1 MVIGQALPYGV
12 GDVVRL
18 VATLDESRQH
28 LIGET
33 GTVVAVQ
40 PGNRFVMAAVTF
52 GVNDRRWTMVYEVDE
67 LELVE
72 RYGHGVKFLG
82 RKQQAD

>member
-18 VATLDESRQH
+18 TATSDDSRQH
-28 LIGET
+28 LIGQT
-33 GTVVAVQ
+33 GTVVAIL
-40 PGNRFVMAAVTF
+40 PGNRFVMAAVKF
-52 GVNDRRWTMVYEVDE
+52 EDSERRWTMVYDVDE
-67 LELVE
+67 LELVA

-82 RKQQAD
+82 RKE

>member
-18 VATLDESRQH
+18 TATSDDSRQH
-28 LIGET
+28 LIGQT
-33 GTVVAVQ
+33 GTVVAIQ
-40 PGNRFVMAAVTF
+40 PGNRFVMAAVKF
-52 GVNDRRWTMVYEVDE
+52 EDSERRWTMVYEVDE

-82 RKQQAD
+82 RKE

>member
-18 VATLDESRQH
+18 TATSDDSRQH
-28 LIGET
+28 LVGQT
-33 GTVVAVQ
+33 GTVVAIQ
-40 PGNRFVMAAVTF
+40 PGNRFVMAAVKF
-52 GVNDRRWTMVYEVDE
+52 EDSERRWTMVYNVDE

-72 RYGHGVKFLG
+72 RYGHGVNFLG
-82 RKQQAD
+82 RKEQTE

>member
-18 VATLDESRQH
+18 TATSDDSRQH
-28 LIGET
+28 LIGQT
-33 GTVVAVQ
+33 GTVVAIQ
-40 PGNRFVMAAVTF
+40 PGNRFVMPAVKF
-52 GVNDRRWTMVYEVDE
+52 EDSERRWTMVYDVDE

-82 RKQQAD
+82 RKE

>member
-18 VATLDESRQH
+18 TATSDVSRQH
-28 LIGET
+28 LIGQT
-33 GTVVAVQ
+33 GTVVAIQ
-40 PGNRFVMAAVTF
+40 PGNRFVMAAVKF
-52 GVNDRRWTMVYEVDE
+52 EDSERRWTMVYNVDE

-82 RKQQAD
+82 RKE

>member
-18 VATLDESRQH
+18 TATSDDSRQH
-28 LIGET
+28 LIGQT
-33 GTVVAVQ
+33 GTVVAIQ
-40 PGNRFVMAAVTF
+40 PGNRFVMAAVKF
-52 GVNDRRWTMVYEVDE
+52 EHSERRWTMVYDVDE

-82 RKQQAD
+82 RKE

>member
-18 VATLDESRQH
+18 TATSDDSRQH
-28 LIGET
+28 LIGQT
-33 GTVVAVQ
+33 GTVVAIQ
-40 PGNRFVMAAVTF
+40 PGTRFVMAAVKF
-52 GVNDRRWTMVYEVDE
+52 EDSERRWTMVYDVDE

-82 RKQQAD
+82 RKE

>member
-18 VATLDESRQH
+18 TATSDDSRQH
-28 LIGET
+28 LIGQT
-33 GTVVAVQ
+33 GTVVAIQ
-40 PGNRFVMAAVTF
+40 PGNRFVMAAVKF
-52 GVNDRRWTMVYEVDE
+52 EDSERRWTMVYDGDE

-82 RKQQAD
+82 RKE

>member
-18 VATLDESRQH
+18 TATSDDSRQH
-28 LIGET
+28 LIGQT
-33 GTVVAVQ
+33 GTVVSIQ
-40 PGNRFVMAAVTF
+40 PGNRFVMAAVKF
-52 GVNDRRWTMVYEVDE
+52 EDSERRWTMVYDVDE

-82 RKQQAD
+82 RKE

>member
-12 GDVVRL
+12 RDVVRL
-18 VATLDESRQH
+18 TATSDDSRQH
-28 LIGET
+28 LIGQT
-33 GTVVAVQ
+33 GTVVAIQ
-40 PGNRFVMAAVTF
+40 PGNRFVMAAVKF
-52 GVNDRRWTMVYEVDE
+52 EDSERRWTMVYDVDE

-82 RKQQAD
+82 RKE

>member
-40 PGNRFVMAAVTF
+40 PGYV
-52 GVNDRRWTMVYEVDE
+52 RR
-67 LELVE
+67 
-72 RYGHGVKFLG
+72 
-82 RKQQAD
+82 

>member
-1 MVIGQALPYGV
+1 MIGQALPYGV

-18 VATLDESRQH
+18 TAPSDDSRQH
-28 LIGET
+28 LIGQT
-33 GTVVAVQ
+33 GTVVAIQ
-40 PGNRFVMAAVTF
+40 PGNRFVMAAVKF
-52 GVNDRRWTMVYEVDE
+52 EESERRWTMVYDVDE

-82 RKQQAD
+82 RKE

>member
-1 MVIGQALPYGV
+1 MVIGQSLPFGV

-18 VATLDESRQH
+18 TATSDESRQH
-28 LIGET
+28 LLGEI

-40 PGNRFVMAAVTF
+40 PGNRFVMAAVKF
-52 GVNDRRWTMVYEVDE
+52 EDNDRRWTMVYDVDE

-72 RYGHGVKFLG
+72 RYGHGVQFLG
-82 RKQQAD
+82 RRPIT

>member
-18 VATLDESRQH
+18 TETSDDSRQH
-28 LIGET
+28 LIGQT
-33 GTVVAVQ
+33 GTVVAIQ
-40 PGNRFVMAAVTF
+40 PGNRFVMAAVKF
-52 GVNDRRWTMVYEVDE
+52 EDSERRWTMVYDVDE
-67 LELVE
+67 LELIE

-82 RKQQAD
+82 RKE

>member
-12 GDVVRL
+12 GDTVRL
-18 VATLDESRQH
+18 VDTSDESRQH
-28 LIGET
+28 LIGQQ

-40 PGNRFVMAAVTF
+40 PGNRFVMAAVKF
-52 GVNDRRWTMVYEVDE
+52 EENDRRWTMVYEVDQ

-72 RYGHGVKFLG
+72 RYGHGVNFLG
-82 RKQQAD
+82 RRP

>member
-18 VATLDESRQH
+18 TATSDDSRQH
-28 LIGET
+28 LIGQT
-33 GTVVAVQ
+33 GTVVAIQ
-40 PGNRFVMAAVTF
+40 PGNRFVMAAVKF
-52 GVNDRRWTMVYEVDE
+52 DESERRWTMVYDVDE

-82 RKQQAD
+82 RKE

>member
-18 VATLDESRQH
+18 TATSDESREH
-28 LIGET
+28 LIGQT
-33 GTVVAVQ
+33 GTVVAIQ
-40 PGNRFVMAAVTF
+40 PGNRFVMAAVKF
-52 GVNDRRWTMVYEVDE
+52 EDSERRWTMVYNVDE

-82 RKQQAD
+82 RKE

>member
-18 VATLDESRQH
+18 TATSDDSRQH
-28 LIGET
+28 LIGQT
-33 GTVVAVQ
+33 GTVDAIQ
-40 PGNRFVMAAVTF
+40 PGNRFVMAAVKF
-52 GVNDRRWTMVYEVDE
+52 EDSERRWTMVYDVDE

-82 RKQQAD
+82 RKE

>member
-18 VATLDESRQH
+18 AATSDDSRQH
-28 LIGET
+28 LIGQT
-33 GTVVAVQ
+33 GTVVAIQ
-40 PGNRFVMAAVTF
+40 PGNRFVMAAVKF
-52 GVNDRRWTMVYEVDE
+52 EESERRWTMVYDVDE

-82 RKQQAD
+82 RKEQTE

>member
-18 VATLDESRQH
+18 AATMDESRKH
-28 LIGET
+28 LIGQT

-52 GVNDRRWTMVYEVDE
+52 EDSERRWTMVYEVDE

-82 RKQQAD
+82 RKK

>member
-1 MVIGQALPYGV
+1 MVIGQALHYGV

-18 VATLDESRQH
+18 TATSDDSRQH
-28 LIGET
+28 LIGQT
-33 GTVVAVQ
+33 GTVVAIQ
-40 PGNRFVMAAVTF
+40 PGNRFVMAAVKF
-52 GVNDRRWTMVYEVDE
+52 EDSERRWTMVYDVDE

-82 RKQQAD
+82 RKE

>member
-1 MVIGQALPYGV
+1 MVIGQAFPYGV

-18 VATLDESRQH
+18 TATSDDSRQH
-28 LIGET
+28 LIGQT
-33 GTVVAVQ
+33 GTVVAIQ
-40 PGNRFVMAAVTF
+40 PGNRFVMAAVKF
-52 GVNDRRWTMVYEVDE
+52 EDSERRWTMVYDVDE

-82 RKQQAD
+82 RKE

>member
-18 VATLDESRQH
+18 TATSDDSRQH
-28 LIGET
+28 LIGQT
-33 GTVVAVQ
+33 GTVVAIQ
-40 PGNRFVMAAVTF
+40 PGKRFVMAAVKF
-52 GVNDRRWTMVYEVDE
+52 EDSERRWTMVYDVDE

-82 RKQQAD
+82 RKE

>member
-18 VATLDESRQH
+18 TATSDDSRQH
-28 LIGET
+28 LIGQT
-33 GTVVAVQ
+33 VTVVAIQ
-40 PGNRFVMAAVTF
+40 PGNRFVMAAVKF
-52 GVNDRRWTMVYEVDE
+52 EDSERRWTMVYDVDE

-82 RKQQAD
+82 RKE

>member
-18 VATLDESRQH
+18 TATSDDSRQH
-28 LIGET
+28 LIGHT
-33 GTVVAVQ
+33 GTVVAIQ
-40 PGNRFVMAAVTF
+40 PGNRFVMAAVKF
-52 GVNDRRWTMVYEVDE
+52 EDSERRWTMVYDVDE
-67 LELVE
+67 LELGE

-82 RKQQAD
+82 RKE

>member
-1 MVIGQALPYGV
+1 MVIGQALPFGV

-18 VATLDESRQH
+18 SATSDESRIH
-28 LIGET
+28 LVGKR

-40 PGNRFVMAAVTF
+40 PGNRFVMAAVKF
-52 GVNDRRWTMVYEVDE
+52 DDSDKRWTMVYKVDE

-82 RKQQAD
+82 RKDRS

>member
-18 VATLDESRQH
+18 AATLDESRQH
-28 LIGET
+28 LVGEI

-52 GVNDRRWTMVYEVDE
+52 GDSDRRWTMVYEVDE

-82 RKQQAD
+82 RKRQTD

>member
-1 MVIGQALPYGV
+1 MVIGQALPYVV

-18 VATLDESRQH
+18 TATSDDSRQH
-28 LIGET
+28 LIGQT
-33 GTVVAVQ
+33 GTVVAIQ
-40 PGNRFVMAAVTF
+40 PGNRFVMAAVKF
-52 GVNDRRWTMVYEVDE
+52 EDSERRWTMVYEVDE

-82 RKQQAD
+82 RKE

>member
-18 VATLDESRQH
+18 TATSDESRPH
-28 LIGET
+28 LIGQT
-33 GTVVAVQ
+33 GTVVAIQ
-40 PGNRFVMAAVTF
+40 PGNRFVMAAVKF
-52 GVNDRRWTMVYEVDE
+52 EDSERRWTMVYNVDE
-67 LELVE
+67 FELVE

-82 RKQQAD
+82 RKE

>member
-18 VATLDESRQH
+18 AATSDDSRQH
-28 LIGET
+28 LIGQT
-33 GTVVAVQ
+33 GTVVAIQ
-40 PGNRFVMAAVTF
+40 PGNRFVMAAVKF
-52 GVNDRRWTMVYEVDE
+52 EDSERRWTMVYDVDQ
-67 LELVE
+67 LELIE

-82 RKQQAD
+82 RKEQDE